1 MSTQSM
7 EYRPHGGE
15 CCGYYHILWMGS
27 GPDQPNAM
35 EGTRVIDGTTKAKTL
50 ASLLERHDNNY
61 GPSTH
66 RIGGERFVEVI
77 LNERQLR
84 DNGYGLWRDT
94 LHYFGFVEVMDA
106 RNANTGNRIHVF
118 IRYISN
124 DATRVNFLRGPVTI
138 RPAPAP
144 APIPYTAP
152 PPPPPPPVV
161 TEILTEYYAVRRN
174 GMKYGTYISEL
185 AAREVHPNLRVF
197 HRRTIFSNGA
207 DSWETL

>member
-35 EGTRVIDGTTKAKTL
+35 EGHRVFDRTTKAEAL
-50 ASLLERHDNNY
+50 ALLLERHDNNY
-61 GPSTH
+61 GPAS
-66 RIGGERFVEVI
+66 RVGGERFVEVI
-77 LNERQLR
+77 LNDRQLR
-84 DNGYGLWRDT
+84 DTGYGLWRDT
-94 LHYFGFVEVMDA
+94 LLSFGFVEVMDA

-124 DATRVNFLRGPVTI
+124 DATRVNFLRGPVHLYPV
-138 RPAPAP
+138 PARIPPVAP
-144 APIPYTAP
+144 P